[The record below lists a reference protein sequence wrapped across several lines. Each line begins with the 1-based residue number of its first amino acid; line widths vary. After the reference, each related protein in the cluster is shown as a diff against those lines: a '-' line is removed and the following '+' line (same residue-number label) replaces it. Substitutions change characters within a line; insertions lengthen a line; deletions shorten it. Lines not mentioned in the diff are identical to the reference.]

1 MRART
6 HARPFSGQEGHCAPQ
21 HEPTPSGFAE
31 AIRHFEAS
39 LVRPAFVLLLL
50 APLCAG
56 AADLYNGTPTAIVE
70 PACIEDA
77 ASSLFAGGAPPEDR
91 FMLVVRHMG
100 DDALLVSTSV
110 DFGALGAIPLT
121 NLHVPAPRESWQR
134 ARTAEDPNFT
144 SAFQVHC
151 ADAGLFINAWRFA
164 PEELIDE
171 GPHAAYGF
179 VFSDPPPAFDGN
191 PGTDL
196 VIQAELEVPW
206 VYKPEG
212 SGVALTYFQIR
223 FYDTTTGR
231 FLQMTMLL
239 HDTDGVD
246 FVPYAD
252 YARNDSL
259 FVAAPATTTAVVT
272 RSPYSAAP
280 SGRPWTGLRFFR
292 SQITP
297 ANFRAAIALA
307 NSFCARRPDVP
318 DCAILPG
325 SAAPLSE
332 TPEDYRI
339 AEFALITELF
349 NADTDRNGLSVGLH
363 VRALGLYNFR

>member
-1 MRART
+1 MRRT
-6 HARPFSGQEGHCAPQ
+6 LA
-21 HEPTPSGFAE
+21 
-31 AIRHFEAS
+31 
-39 LVRPAFVLLLL
+39 LLLL
-50 APLCAG
+50 APFCAG
-56 AADLYNGTPTAIVE
+56 AADLYNGTSAAIVE
-70 PACIEDA
+70 PECIEDA
-77 ASSLFAGGAPPEDR
+77 GSSLFAGGAPPEDR

-100 DDALLVSTSV
+100 DDALDVPTDI
-110 DFGALGAIPLT
+110 DFGALDAVPLT
-121 NLHVPAPRESWQR
+121 NLHVPVPRASWQR
-134 ARTAEDPNFT
+134 ARTAGDANFT
-144 SAFQVHC
+144 SAFQLHC

-212 SGVALTYFQIR
+212 AGIALTYFQIR

-259 FVAAPATTTAVVT
+259 FVATPAITTPVVT
-272 RSPYSAAP
+272 RSPYSATP
-280 SGRPWTGLRFFR
+280 SAEAWTGLRFFR

-297 ANFRAAIALA
+297 ANFRAAIGLA
-307 NSFCARRPDVP
+307 NSFCAGRAEVP
-318 DCAILPG
+318 DCTILPG
-325 SAAPLSE
+325 AATPLSLA
-332 TPEDYRI
+332 PEDYRI

-349 NADTDRNGLSVGLH
+349 NADTDRNGMSIGLH